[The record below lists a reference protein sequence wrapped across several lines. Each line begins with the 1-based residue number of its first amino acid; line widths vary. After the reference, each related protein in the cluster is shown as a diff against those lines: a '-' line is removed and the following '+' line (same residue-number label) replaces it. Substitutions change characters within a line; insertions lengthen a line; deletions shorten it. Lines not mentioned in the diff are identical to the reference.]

1 MQTEI
6 VEIDF
11 LPYITSNESL
21 TDRVLHIWRLDL
33 SGEPYERS
41 CGVLSSD
48 EIKRADRFVFDRDR
62 NRFLRGRY
70 LMRVLLGRYL
80 AIAPHAIELL
90 TQEHGK
96 PVLDSKYELGFNLSH
111 SGDVALLAVGRM
123 SDIGIDVE
131 MCRLPKDAQ
140 DLAKSVFTPL
150 EMSELDTTDA
160 NLLTRSFFTGW
171 TRKEAYLKSFGMGLV
186 VEPKSVSVGLAP
198 ERSRVPI
205 VGRLDFVAVEV
216 ATILQTDELIAS
228 VAVVGGFGCVK
239 LFDARQT
246 AASGTLV

>member
-1 MQTEI
+1 MQAEI

-11 LPYITSNESL
+11 LPYVASNELL
-21 TDRVLHIWRLDL
+21 TDRVLHVWRLNL

-41 CGVLSSD
+41 CDVMSPD
-48 EIKRADRFVFDRDR
+48 EMKRAGRFVFDRDR

-70 LMRVLLGRYL
+70 LMRVLLGGYL
-80 AIAPHAIELL
+80 ATDPCALELL

-111 SGDVALLAVGRM
+111 SGDAGLLAVGRM
-123 SDIGIDVE
+123 ADIGIDVE

-150 EMSELDTTDA
+150 EMNELDTTDA
-160 NLLTRSFFTGW
+160 NSLTRSFFTGW

-186 VEPKSVSVGLAP
+186 VEPKSVNVGLAP
-198 ERSRVPI
+198 DRSRVPI
-205 VGRLDFVAVEV
+205 VGRSDGAAEV
-216 ATILQTDELIAS
+216 GTILQTDELIAS
-228 VAVVGGFGCVK
+228 VAVAGGFGRVK
-239 LFDARQT
+239 FFDARH
-246 AASGTLV
+246 AAVGALV